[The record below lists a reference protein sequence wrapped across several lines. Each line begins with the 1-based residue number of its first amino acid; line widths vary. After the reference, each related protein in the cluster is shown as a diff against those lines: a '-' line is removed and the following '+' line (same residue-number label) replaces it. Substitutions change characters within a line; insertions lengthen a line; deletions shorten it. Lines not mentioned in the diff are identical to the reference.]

1 MMVMVSVDSEDLGST
16 SVAAAPTAML
26 PSEEG
31 GGDSVPPGEFGDDEV
46 LHGDDST
53 EIPLAVH
60 RFDIPDGLPAEGPTR
75 ILVVGAAPEIR
86 EETVVV
92 LRTDGGP
99 GWEPDAVGEE
109 ASARTKLMLE
119 TWDLVLLRL
128 DAGPLDYRH
137 VFRSIRA
144 ARKWPAPRVVA
155 VLPPDLEVQSELRGM
170 GATRVLTTPVT
181 AQEII
186 EAVHLG
192 LATDGPSSAPWW
204 DTDHGESGEHDL
216 EDPRV

>member
-1 MMVMVSVDSEDLGST
+1 MVLVKVDPEDLGSIAP
-16 SVAAAPTAML
+16 AAAPPAMHS
-26 PSEEG
+26 PEE
-31 GGDSVPPGEFGDDEV
+31 SVGESLPPGEFGEDEV
-46 LHGDDST
+46 FHGDDSS

-75 ILVVGAAPEIR
+75 ILVVGAEPEIR

-92 LRTDGGP
+92 LQTDGGP

-144 ARKWPAPRVVA
+144 ARKWPVPRVVA
-155 VLPPDLEVQSELRGM
+155 VLPPDPAVQSELRGM
-170 GATRVLTTPVT
+170 GVTRILTTPVT
-181 AQEII
+181 TQEII

-192 LATDGPSSAPWW
+192 LTMDRPSSAPWW
-204 DTDHGESGEHDL
+204 DTDHGESGEHDG